1 VCKIYLCTYI
11 HTYIYIYIY
20 IYITYIHT
28 YTYTYTYTYTHICI
42 YILHIY
48 IHYIYIYM
56 HNLSRYALKEARWL
70 REVDGCEG
78 IEELS
83 DEAETLAVLLLE
95 RLG

>member
-1 VCKIYLCTYI
+1 
-11 HTYIYIYIY
+11 
-20 IYITYIHT
+20 
-28 YTYTYTYTYTHICI
+28 
-42 YILHIY
+42 
-48 IHYIYIYM
+48 M